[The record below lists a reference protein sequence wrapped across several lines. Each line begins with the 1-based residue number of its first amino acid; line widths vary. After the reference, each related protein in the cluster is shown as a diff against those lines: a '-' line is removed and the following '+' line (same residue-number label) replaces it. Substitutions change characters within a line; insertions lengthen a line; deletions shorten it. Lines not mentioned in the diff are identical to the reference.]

1 MQAQGRLQMTSSGP
15 PAALSVTGLGKSFP
29 GVRAL
34 DGIGFEVPRGA
45 VVGLVGE
52 NGAGKSTLIK
62 ILSGVYA
69 EYEGV
74 VTFEGQPIRFDS
86 PHDAQKAGIAT
97 IFQELT
103 LVPGLTITEN
113 VFLGREPTQGW
124 LGVVDKAGMHRRTAE
139 VIARLGVRIDPDEMA
154 GDLSIASQQL
164 VEICK
169 AMVLDSRVV
178 IMDEPTSSLTQYE
191 VEQLFGIIRALRAE
205 GRSVIYVSH
214 KLEEIFAICD
224 HVVVLRDGRF
234 VNGYPIGEATTGRIV
249 SDMVGRELSEIYPPH
264 NATVGEVL
272 MRVEGLTRRGEFTE
286 VSLEVRAGEVLAL
299 AGLIGAGRT
308 ELAKAVI
315 GSTEPEAGTIEV
327 GGATLRFRDPGE
339 AMAQGIVYLSEDRKG
354 EGLLLDHSI
363 GENIVLSILKRLARL
378 GMLLPGV
385 QKQIIDRGMSELR
398 VKAPNARVAVSALS
412 GGNQQKVVLA
422 RLLATEA
429 RVFILD
435 EPTRGVDIGAKA
447 EIYKIIAGLTEAGRG
462 VMLISSE
469 LPEVLGL
476 ADRVAL
482 FRDGRLV
489 RTLPR
494 RDADAVGIMN
504 VLTGA
509 AA

>member
-1 MQAQGRLQMTSSGP
+1 MANSEA
-15 PAALSVTGLGKSFP
+15 PAALAVAGLGKSFP

-34 DGIGFEVPRGA
+34 DGISFDVPRGA

-69 EYEGV
+69 EYEGEV
-74 VTFEGQPIRFDS
+74 AFEGRPIRFDS
-86 PHDAQKAGIAT
+86 PQDAQRAGIAT

-103 LVPGLTITEN
+103 LIPGLSITEN
-113 VFLGREPTQGW
+113 VFLGREPTHGP
-124 LGVVDKAGMHRRTAE
+124 LGIVDKPEMRRRTAE
-139 VIARLGVRIDPDEMA
+139 VIARLGVRIDPDELA

-214 KLEEIFAICD
+214 KLDEIFAICD
-224 HVVVLRDGRF
+224 HVVVMRDGRY
-234 VNGYPIGEATTGRIV
+234 VDGYPIGEATTGRIV

-264 NATVGEVL
+264 NATVGDVL
-272 MRVEGLTRRGEFTE
+272 MRVDGLTRRGEFTNI
-286 VSLEVRAGEVLAL
+286 SLEVRAGEVLAL

-308 ELAKAVI
+308 ELARAVI
-315 GSTEPEAGTIEV
+315 GATEPEAGTIEV
-327 GGATLRFRDPGE
+327 DGVPQRFRDPGA
-339 AMAQGIVYLSEDRKG
+339 AMAKGIVYLSEDRKG

-363 GENIVLSILKRLARL
+363 GENIVLSILKRLARF
-378 GMLLPGV
+378 GIVLPGA
-385 QKQIIDRGMSELR
+385 QTAIIDRGMSELR
-398 VKAPNARVAVSALS
+398 VKAPNARVAVSSLS

-422 RLLATEA
+422 RLLATNA

-462 VMLISSE
+462 VVLISSE

-482 FRDGRLV
+482 FRYGKLV
-489 RTLPR
+489 RTLA
-494 RDADAVGIMN
+494 RDDANAVAIMN

>member
-1 MQAQGRLQMTSSGP
+1 MEFSEAT
-15 PAALSVTGLGKSFP
+15 AALAVKGLGKSFP

-34 DGIGFEVPRGA
+34 DDVSFSVPSGA

-62 ILSGVYA
+62 ILAGVYA
-69 EYEGV
+69 DYEGEV
-74 VTFEGQPIRFDS
+74 LLEGQPTRFGS
-86 PHDAQKAGIAT
+86 PLEAQKMGIAT

-103 LVPGLTITEN
+103 LIPGLSVTEN
-113 VFLGREPTQGW
+113 VFLGREPTIGR
-124 LGVVDKAGMHRRTAE
+124 LGIVDMGQMRQRTAE
-139 VIARLGVRIDPDEMA
+139 VIARLGVRIDPEEMA

-169 AMVLDSRVV
+169 ATVLDSRIVV
-178 IMDEPTSSLTQYE
+178 MDEPTSSLTQYE

-214 KLEEIFAICD
+214 KLDEIFAICD
-224 HVVVLRDGRF
+224 HVVVMRDGRY
-234 VNGYPIGEATTGRIV
+234 VNGYPIGEASTGRIV
-249 SDMVGRELSEIYPPH
+249 SDMVGRELSEIYPPQK
-264 NATVGEVL
+264 AKVGRAL
-272 MRVEGLTRRGEFTE
+272 MRVEGFTRRGEFTD
-286 VSLEVRAGEVLAL
+286 VSLEVRSGEVLAL

-315 GSTEPEAGTIEV
+315 GLARAEAGTVTID
-327 GGATLRFRDPGE
+327 GASRRFGHPGAAVAE
-339 AMAQGIVYLSEDRKG
+339 GIVYLSEDRKG

-363 GENIVLSILKRLARL
+363 GENIVLSILKRLARF
-378 GMLLPGV
+378 GV
-385 QKQIIDRGMSELR
+385 IMSGPRRQVIERGMSDLR
-398 VKAPNARVAVSALS
+398 VKAPSARVAVSSLS

-435 EPTRGVDIGAKA
+435 EPTRGVDIGAKV
-447 EIYKIIAGLTEAGRG
+447 EIYRIIAGLTEAGRG
-462 VMLISSE
+462 VILISSE

-482 FRDGRLV
+482 FRDGRIV
-489 RTLPR
+489 RTLDR
-494 RDADAVGIMN
+494 QEADAIGIMN

-509 AA
+509 TA

>member
-1 MQAQGRLQMTSSGP
+1 MASSEPGP
-15 PAALSVTGLGKSFP
+15 ALAVRGLGKSFP

-34 DGIGFEVPRGA
+34 NGVSFEVPAGS

-69 EYEGV
+69 EYDGEVELAGKRV
-74 VTFEGQPIRFDS
+74 SFNS
-86 PHDAQKAGIAT
+86 PLDAQKAGIAT

-103 LVPGLTITEN
+103 LVPGLSVTEN
-113 VFLGREPTQGW
+113 VFLGREPVRGP
-124 LGVVDKAGMHRRTAE
+124 LGIVDKAEMRRRAAE
-139 VIARLGVRIDPDEMA
+139 VIAGLGVRISPEELA

-169 AMVLDSRVV
+169 AMVLDSRIV

-214 KLEEIFAICD
+214 KLDEIFAICD
-224 HVVVLRDGRF
+224 YVVVMRDGGY
-234 VNGYPIGEATTGRIV
+234 VGGYPIGETTTNRIV
-249 SDMVGRELSEIYPPH
+249 SDMVGRELSEIYPPRT
-264 NATVGEVL
+264 ATKGDVL
-272 MRVEGLTRRGEFTE
+272 MRVSGLTRRGEFTDI
-286 VSLEVRAGEVLAL
+286 SLEVRAGEVLAL

-315 GSTEPEAGTIEV
+315 GASSAEAGSVEIN
-327 GGATLRFRDPGE
+327 GKPRRFGRPGE
-339 AMAQGIVYLSEDRKG
+339 AMDTGVVYLSEDRKG

-363 GENIVLSILKRLARL
+363 GENIVLSILKRLAKF
-378 GMLLPGV
+378 GALLPGAQRQV
-385 QKQIIDRGMSELR
+385 IDRGMSELR
-398 VKAPNARVAVSALS
+398 VKAPSARVAVSSLS

-447 EIYKIIAGLTEAGRG
+447 EIYRIIAGLTAAGRG

-489 RTLPR
+489 RTLDR
-494 RDADAVGIMN
+494 EAADAVGIMN

>member
-1 MQAQGRLQMTSSGP
+1 MASSDAT
-15 PAALSVTGLGKSFP
+15 AALAVTGLGKSFP

-34 DGIGFEVPRGA
+34 DDVSFEVPRGS

-62 ILSGVYA
+62 ILSGVYP
-69 EYEGV
+69 EYDGEV
-74 VTFEGQPIRFDS
+74 VFDGQPMHFDG
-86 PHDAQKAGIAT
+86 PLDAQRAGLAT

-103 LVPGLTITEN
+103 LVPGLSITEN
-113 VFLGREPTQGW
+113 VFLGREPTSGM
-124 LGVVDKAGMHRRTAE
+124 LGVVDMAQMRKRTAE
-139 VIARLGVRIDPDEMA
+139 VIARLGVRIDPEDLA

-205 GRSVIYVSH
+205 GRSVVYVSH
-214 KLEEIFAICD
+214 KLDEIFAICD
-224 HVVVLRDGRF
+224 HVVVMRDGRY
-234 VNGYPIGEATTGRIV
+234 VDGYPIAEATTGRIV

-264 NATVGEVL
+264 EAAIGDVL
-272 MRVEGLTRRGEFTE
+272 MQVHGLTRRGEFTDIN
-286 VSLEVRAGEVLAL
+286 LEVRAGEVLAL

-308 ELAKAVI
+308 ELAKTVI
-315 GSTEPEAGTIEV
+315 GASSAESGTVEV
-327 GGATLRFRDPGE
+327 DGKSRRFRHPGE
-339 AMAQGIVYLSEDRKG
+339 AMSEGVVYLPEDRKG

-363 GENIVLSILKRLARL
+363 GENIVLSILKRLARF
-378 GMLLPGV
+378 GIVFPGP
-385 QKQIIDRGMSELR
+385 QKQVIEHGMAELR
-398 VKAPNARVAVSALS
+398 VKAPNASVAVSSLS

-422 RLLATEA
+422 RLLATKA
-429 RVFILD
+429 RVFLLD

-462 VMLISSE
+462 VVLISSE

-476 ADRVAL
+476 ATRVAL

-489 RTLPR
+489 RTLDR
-494 RDADAVGIMN
+494 QDADAVGIMN

-509 AA
+509 TA